1 MVILL
6 CLKGEAGWLWTFYF
20 TESYERGEVKA
31 LGYQGRDVEVVALN
45 DAQYLVTAC
54 DSCGAIGEKELDAVK
69 VPWRVTGRMT
79 ARVALLE
86 VLAVGAVPQMMSIAI
101 ANEPLPAGE
110 EIMKGV
116 REELKAMNLLSLPAA
131 VSTEKNMPTKQTGLG
146 ITVIGLCDQDKL
158 RVGRA
163 KPGHSLFCLGLP
175 KVGTEAADPEDPDIL
190 QGRHLVQLLS
200 IPGVYDI
207 IPVGSQGIRGEA
219 EALAQAVGARFR
231 EDTQCELDINKSAGP
246 STCLIF
252 TAAEDIELG
261 DFGKLPIHK
270 IGRLE
275 EDGGGGLPTENED

>member
-1 MVILL
+1 M
-6 CLKGEAGWLWTFYF
+6 
-20 TESYERGEVKA
+20 
-31 LGYQGRDVEVVALN
+31 GYQGRDVEVVALN
-45 DAQYLVTAC
+45 EAQYLVAAC
-54 DSCGAIGEKELDAVK
+54 DSCGGIGEKELDAVK

-86 VLAVGAVPQMMSIAI
+86 VLAVGAVPQMISIAI
-101 ANEPLPAGE
+101 ANEPIPAGE

-116 REELKAMNLLSLPAA
+116 REELKAMNLFSLPAA
-131 VSTEKNMPTKQTGLG
+131 VSTEKNMPTEQTGLG

-158 RVGRA
+158 RIGRT

-175 KVGTEAADPEDPDIL
+175 KVGSEAADPDDPDIL

-200 IPGVYDI
+200 IPGVYDL

-219 EALAQAVGARFR
+219 KALAQAVGARFR
-231 EDTQCELDINKSAGP
+231 EDSQCELDIHKSAGP

-252 TAAEDIELG
+252 AASEDIELG
-261 DFGKLPIHK
+261 DFGRIPIYK

-275 EDGGGGLPTENED
+275 EDGGGDGGLPKQDRK